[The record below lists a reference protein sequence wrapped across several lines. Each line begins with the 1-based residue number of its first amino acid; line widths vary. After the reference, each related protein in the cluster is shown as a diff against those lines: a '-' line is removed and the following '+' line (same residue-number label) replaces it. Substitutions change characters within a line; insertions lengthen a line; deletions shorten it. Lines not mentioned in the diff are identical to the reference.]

1 MGTTWRLI
9 RDGDHDAATNM
20 GIDEAVMSAHALGGC
35 PPTLRL
41 YGWERPSISLGYF
54 QDLSRGGIDLGYCE
68 EAGIELVRR
77 PTGGRAVLHGHDL
90 TFSIVIAETGIPSE
104 SRSVLGSH
112 AWLMGGIVEA
122 FRLLG
127 VDARLG
133 GVTGAASMK
142 SADCFAHAAAC
153 DIVAGTHKVAGSAQ
167 VRRRGVILE
176 QGSIPFRRPEIEP
189 QRVFRRQTE
198 VCCRLP
204 EGLDR
209 KTLEDTII
217 LGFRESQGI
226 EMLEDRLSADEMDS
240 ARNLAATRFSDRER
254 TLRIR

>member
-1 MGTTWRLI
+1 MGTAWRLI

-20 GIDEAVMSAHALGGC
+20 GIDEAIMSAHALGGC

-41 YGWERPSISLGYF
+41 YGWDRPSISLGYF
-54 QDLSRGGIDLGYCE
+54 QDLSRGGIDLDYCE

-90 TFSIVIAETGIPSE
+90 TFSIVIAETEIPSA

-112 AWLMGGIVEA
+112 AWLMGGIVEGL
-122 FRLLG
+122 RLLG
-127 VDARLG
+127 LDAQLGAVD
-133 GVTGAASMK
+133 GAASER

-153 DIVAGTHKVAGSAQ
+153 DIVAGAHKVAGSAQ
-167 VRRRGVILE
+167 VRRHGVILE

-189 QRVFRRQTE
+189 SRVFRRQTE
-198 VCCRLP
+198 VCCKLP

-209 KTLEDTII
+209 KTLENAII

-226 EMLEDRLSADEMDS
+226 EMAKDRLSADEMDA
-240 ARNLAATRFSDRER
+240 ARELAASRFSDREW
-254 TLRIR
+254 TLRVR